1 MSYFHTHHVFILFI
15 FFHID
20 ANVLLENIQS
30 HIFHI
35 FPSEDID
42 DVILFSPNI
51 VFIKLSISSHHRVI
65 STIIAFDEGERILIM
80 SFFKISPVGFTRRSC
95 VYQHVCHSISGFGCH
110 LGWMDGLAMWHR

>member
-1 MSYFHTHHVFILFI
+1 MSYFQTHHVFILFI

-51 VFIKLSISSHHRVI
+51 VFIKLSISHHRVI

-80 SFFKISPVGFTRRSC
+80 SFF
-95 VYQHVCHSISGFGCH
+95 
-110 LGWMDGLAMWHR
+110 